1 MDFITELL
9 GLQGKKALVIG
20 GGQGMGESI
29 ATLLARSG
37 CDVAILDV
45 EQSRAERV
53 ATLVEKIGR
62 RAVPLAANVME
73 PAEAVA
79 AVATAEK
86 DLGGLD
92 LMVSIV
98 GQALF
103 KPLLDMTLD
112 DWDFDH
118 RRNLRYF
125 FVAAREVA
133 ASLIR
138 RGSAGTIACVA
149 SVDGVQGAVHHGS
162 YGAAKA
168 GLIHLVRTM
177 ALEWA
182 PHNIRIN
189 AVAPGTINTPRLPET
204 PASKKFIE
212 DSLLPMQRAG
222 VPDDIGKALLFLL
235 SDMSSYITGQ
245 TIFVD
250 GGWMAANL
258 FDPRK
263 VAVKT
268 SN

>member
-1 MDFITELL
+1 MDFLTELL

-29 ATLLARSG
+29 STLLARAG
-37 CDVAILDV
+37 ADVAIVDAQR
-45 EQSRAERV
+45 ERAERV
-53 ATLVEKIGR
+53 AELVAGFGIKSL
-62 RAVPLAANVME
+62 PLVADVTD
-73 PAEAVA
+73 PDQAVA
-79 AVATAEK
+79 AVADAETG
-86 DLGGLD
+86 LGGLD

-103 KPLLDMTLD
+103 TPLLDMTLD
-112 DWDFDH
+112 QWDFDH

-133 ASLIR
+133 SSLVR
-138 RGSAGTIACVA
+138 RGKPGAIACVA
-149 SVDGVQGAVHHGS
+149 SADGLFGAIHHGS

-168 GLIHLVRTM
+168 GLIHLVKTM

-182 PHNIRIN
+182 PYDIRVN
-189 AVAPGTINTPRLPET
+189 SVAPGTINTPRLPET
-204 PASKKFIE
+204 PASRQFIA
-212 DSLLPMQRAG
+212 DSLLPMKRAG

-250 GGWMAANL
+250 GGWTAANL
-258 FDPRK
+258 FDPRR